1 MPDQTLTFDHIGLVV
16 ASIEAEAP
24 SLAHL
29 LHLTRWT
36 DRFDDLVLGVSVC
49 FATDPAGLVVEL
61 IAPLGPDS
69 PVARAARQQRDCL
82 NQVAYRT
89 DDMAGTRA
97 RFEAAGALVL
107 SEPKPAMAFA
117 GALVQFLRLPQG
129 FIVELIGAP
138 EFVHQFVRDSP
149 PT

>member
-24 SLAHL
+24 GLAHL
-29 LHLTRWT
+29 LQLTRWT
-36 DRFDDLVLGVSVC
+36 ERFDDVVLGVSVC

-69 PVARAARQQRDCL
+69 PVARAARTKRDCL

-89 DDMAGTRA
+89 DDLAGTRA
-97 RFEAAGALVL
+97 RFEAAGAVVL
-107 SEPKPAMAFA
+107 SEPKPALAFA
-117 GALVQFLRLPQG
+117 GAAVQFFLMPQG

-138 EFVHQFVRDSP
+138 AFVHQFVRDSP
-149 PT
+149 PA